1 MSQIHSVHGQG
12 GRRSFPR
19 TRPTGSDRCAAMA
32 HETDGGALR
41 VPWAL
46 RCRTTPSTRA
56 TTASAPGAPA
66 APLPRRTGA
75 VLRHLRFRDLRYV
88 CPARDV
94 TRRGTP
100 TAQVRNTG
108 PPTVYVTVDGRGE
121 AVPEAPAALLLHGP
135 CLRTPWYPSG
145 SLLCERARVGR
156 VTDCH
161 AVSPKTLFA
170 RAEDDRDQDVSRKPD
185 RPQSA
190 GSTTCVPPPV
200 SSTRCSRMLSDRA
213 VLVRI
218 GRLRGRDPQPAVTAA
233 ESSEVR

>member
-1 MSQIHSVHGQG
+1 MVGEDLSPGP
-12 GRRSFPR
+12 GRRGPNGVQPWH
-19 TRPTGSDRCAAMA
+19 TRPMEERSGC
-32 HETDGGALR
+32 
-41 VPWAL
+41 
-46 RCRTTPSTRA
+46 
-56 TTASAPGAPA
+56 PGHFAA
-66 APLPRRTGA
+66 APRRRPGRRPRRRRAHLPRRSPRRTEA

-135 CLRTPWYPSG
+135 YLRTPWYPSG